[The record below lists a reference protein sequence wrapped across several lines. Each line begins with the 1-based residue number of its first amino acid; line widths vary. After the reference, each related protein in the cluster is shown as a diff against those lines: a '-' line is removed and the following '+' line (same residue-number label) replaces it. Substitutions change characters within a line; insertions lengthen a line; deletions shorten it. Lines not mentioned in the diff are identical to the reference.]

1 LTTDPVDYVANNP
14 NRKIGMLLGTK
25 AGDVIWYFKTDT
37 KKGVSINP
45 KEIDVQKYKE
55 ILMSMVK
62 DALEILRYGS
72 RKRIVHD
79 IIGIRRKS
87 KRGCRGI
94 RRKDWKLGQGL
105 FQPRL

>member
-1 LTTDPVDYVANNP
+1 
-14 NRKIGMLLGTK
+14 MLFGAK

-72 RKRIVHD
+72 IKRIVHD
-79 IIGIRRKS
+79 IVGIRRKS
-87 KRGCRGI
+87 KRGCRGT
-94 RRKDWKLGQGL
+94 RRKDWKLGQWL
-105 FQPRL
+105 FQRRL